1 MDLFDALKVCGAA
14 VLAITLAAVLKN
26 RASPLAPYLTQIAT
40 LTVFIT
46 TVTSL
51 VPLVAFIKSLIN
63 KAKVEFEI
71 FGLLMSAAAV
81 AIICQVVAD
90 ICKSNGEASLA
101 NAVEFAGNAEI
112 IIISLPLLGGLI
124 NTAFEV
130 LGV

>member
-1 MDLFDALKVCGAA
+1 MLA
-14 VLAITLAAVLKN
+14 VTLSAVLKN
-26 RASPLAPYLTQIAT
+26 RSSPLAPYLTQITA
-40 LTVFIT
+40 LTVCIT
-46 TVTSL
+46 AVTSL
-51 VPLVAFIKSLIN
+51 IPLIAFIKSLIS

-81 AIICQVVAD
+81 AIVCQVVSD
-90 ICKSNGEASLA
+90 ICKSNGEVSLA
-101 NAVEFAGNAEI
+101 NAVEFAGNVEI